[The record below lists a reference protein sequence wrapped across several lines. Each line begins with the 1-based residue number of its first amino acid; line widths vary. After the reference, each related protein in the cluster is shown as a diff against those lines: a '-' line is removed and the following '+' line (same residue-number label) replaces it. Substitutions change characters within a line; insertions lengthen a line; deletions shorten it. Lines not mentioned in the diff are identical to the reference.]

1 VRILAADANT
11 KGDLFGRLVTD
22 VFHTLGYTDSRLNIH
37 KTGREIDV
45 AARHRLEPRRAIGE
59 CKALDKPVGGSDLNK
74 FAGALQLEMDEAP
87 DDDVQGYFLSLS
99 GFTETALEQEKQPA
113 KARFVLLSGNDVE
126 DQLVQ
131 GGAVVAPEVA
141 QDAASRLV
149 STKSD
154 LVLEGTPVLIAH
166 DVGWIW
172 LCQFGRDHDV
182 THFALIH
189 ADGRPLVSALA
200 ERVVAADQSLG
211 GTLHECLY
219 LAPQQAV
226 SKAQLVEVDRQY
238 RHYLLAELGEI
249 TLEGLPVDEEAGV
262 RRIALENLYVPLRIR
277 PASEARQRAVR
288 PDASEEDDS
297 QPDLEVDVDGSD
309 AEEIGSVLSRE
320 SRLAILAD
328 PGSGKSTLVKRL
340 AVAYA
345 SDEHRSKIADDLPDA
360 GWLPLF
366 IRCRTLGHDATESIR
381 EILSRIPERGE
392 FPESREAFDDLV
404 TSSLRTGKVL
414 LLIDGLDEIANSKDR
429 MRFVLQLRTFVATYP
444 NVALVLTS
452 RKAGFRA
459 VGGAVSNICRWYELD
474 DFSADDIH
482 QLTRAWHA
490 TVIGESEK
498 TEREA
503 DSLATTIIET
513 DRVRRLARNPL
524 LLTTLLLV
532 KRWVGDLPRKRPIL
546 YEKAIE
552 VLLMTWNVEAHEP
565 IERDEAIPQLAFVAH
580 SLTKQGSQRVSAKSL
595 AKLLNAARKQM
606 PEVLGFAR
614 ITVSQFIDRIES
626 RSSLLVMT
634 GHEEEAGELVPV
646 YEFRHLTF
654 QEYLTAVALV
664 DGYYDGHA
672 DGDRLAELLT
682 PHFNDSQWYEVV
694 ALANVRAGRSAREI
708 VGKML
713 EVARASEVEERA
725 DVAQV
730 IKLLGR
736 SLADEV
742 QLPPQLVREVS
753 AEYACIRR
761 SSRIDTGLV
770 GEILESR
777 YGDVFQESVEEAFA
791 RKKSDYRGLSGMC
804 SKITRWHQGE
814 PTMANAEMTSW
825 VSSALEG
832 DEEIEAM
839 RAALWIVPAVYENQV
854 AIRSLSGDIT
864 ERFQAWSRDLVTWCE
879 LGQSHMAYAGA
890 WALAW
895 LGKIDALAV
904 VDRSR
909 ALRALLKHWQSAP
922 TDEAQRQAAWAFC
935 EIPEISR
942 ESKPF
947 GEASA
952 KLGDFAWRQFGTKP
966 SESREDRRPAAI
978 ILGYYLEEPW
988 SDDEIREL
996 LSSADHQPGERA
1008 QFVADALN
1016 VEGAWQ
1022 AEAWSAPIRGAR

>member
-1 VRILAADANT
+1 VRILAPDANT
-11 KGDLFGRLVTD
+11 KGDLFGRLVID

-37 KTGREIDV
+37 KAGREIDV
-45 AARHRLEPRRAIGE
+45 AARHRFEPRRAIGE
-59 CKALDKPVGGSDLNK
+59 CKALAKPVGGSDLNK

-87 DDDVQGYFLSLS
+87 DDEIQGYFLSLS
-99 GFTETALEQEKQPA
+99 GFTETAVEQENQAA
-113 KARFVLLSGNDVE
+113 KARFVLLSGSDVE

-149 STKSD
+149 PAKSN
-154 LVLEGTPVLIAH
+154 VMLEGTPMLLAH
-166 DVGWIW
+166 DLGWIW
-172 LCQFGRDHDV
+172 LCQFGCNHDV

-189 ADGRPLVSALA
+189 ADGRPLASSLA
-200 ERVVAADQSLG
+200 QRVVAVDRSLG
-211 GTLHECLY
+211 GTLDECEY
-219 LAPQQAV
+219 LAPHQTISDAR
-226 SKAQLVEVDRQY
+226 LVEVDRQY

-277 PASEARQRAVR
+277 PANERQRAVR
-288 PDASEEDDS
+288 TGDSEEEDS
-297 QPDLEVDVDGSD
+297 QSDLD
-309 AEEIGSVLSRE
+309 AEADDGDAREIGSVLSRE

-328 PGSGKSTLVKRL
+328 PGCGKSTLIKRL

-345 SDEHRSKIADDLPDA
+345 SDEHRGKIADDLPDT

-366 IRCRTLGHDATESIR
+366 IRCRTLGPDATESIR

-414 LLIDGLDEIANSKDR
+414 LLIDGLDEIANPKDR

-459 VGGAVSNICRWYELD
+459 VGGAVSNICNWYELD
-474 DFSADDIH
+474 DFSAEDIH

-503 DSLATTIIET
+503 HSLATTIIKT

-595 AKLLNAARKQM
+595 AKLLDAARKQM

-672 DGDRLAELLT
+672 DDDQLVELLA
-682 PHFNDSQWYEVV
+682 PNFDDSQWYEVV
-694 ALANVRAGRSAREI
+694 ALANVRAGRSAREV
-708 VGKML
+708 VGGML
-713 EVARASEVEERA
+713 KVARSSEVDERA

-736 SLADEV
+736 CLADEV
-742 QLPPQLVREVS
+742 QLPPQMVREVS
-753 AEYACIRR
+753 AEYARIRR

-791 RKKSDYRGLSGMC
+791 KGRDFRGLSGMC
-804 SKITRWHQGE
+804 SQITRWRQGE
-814 PTMANAEMTSW
+814 PTLANAEMTSW
-825 VSSALEG
+825 VSSVLEG
-832 DEEIEAM
+832 DEEIEAV
-839 RAALWIVPAVYENQV
+839 RAALWIVPAIYEHQGDM
-854 AIRSLSGDIT
+854 RDLSDVLA
-864 ERFQAWSRDLVTWCE
+864 ERLQAWSRDLITWCE
-879 LGQSHMAYAGA
+879 LGRPHMAYAGA

-895 LGKIDALAV
+895 LGKFDALAV
-904 VDRSR
+904 GDRSR
-909 ALRALLKHWQSAP
+909 GLRALLKHWQSAP

-935 EIPEISR
+935 EIPEVSR
-942 ESKPF
+942 KGKPF
-947 GEASA
+947 GEEASA
-952 KLGDFAWRQFGTKP
+952 RLGDFAWRQFETRP

-978 ILGYYLEEPW
+978 ILAYYLEEPW
-988 SDDEIREL
+988 EDDEIREF
-996 LSSADHQPGERA
+996 LSSEDDHPGARA
-1008 QFVADALN
+1008 QFVADALS

-1022 AEAWSAPIRGAR
+1022 TEAWGAPINGPR